1 MPISG
6 GSYKGRFLIKASYSI
21 NGVPQPSIEKVVG
34 NLPIMLRSNVCH
46 LNNLSP
52 KELIERGEQ
61 ESEWG
66 GYFIIGGHERILRML
81 QTTRRNYPIAMQR
94 PSWKNRGKNFSD
106 LGVTIDCCKPDLTTV
121 KNVLHFVSTGTAKF
135 MFNVGRELFFIP
147 VVMILKC
154 LSNRSDAYI
163 YEQLCS
169 GTDPDDHY
177 YRYNCIVFDFYFSII
192 DLSYLLG
199 DV

>member
-21 NGVPQPSIEKVVG
+21 NGVPQPSIEKIVG
-34 NLPIMLRSNVCH
+34 NLPIMLRSNACH

-52 KELIERGEQ
+52 KELVERGEQ

-106 LGVTIDCCKPDLTTV
+106 YGVTIDCCKPDLTTV

-177 YRYNCIVFDFYFSII
+177 YRY
-192 DLSYLLG
+192 YLF
-199 DV
+199 